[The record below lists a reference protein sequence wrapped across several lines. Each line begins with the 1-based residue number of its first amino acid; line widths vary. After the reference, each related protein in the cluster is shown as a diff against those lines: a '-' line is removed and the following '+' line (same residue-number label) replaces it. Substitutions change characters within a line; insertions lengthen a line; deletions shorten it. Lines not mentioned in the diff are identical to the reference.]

1 MLFGIWSM
9 ASGVWTTTATVDGA
23 VYRTECHV
31 SANLSVSQTSWM
43 ATTKRREENRIQL
56 YAAINLKRN
65 LRSTYCTIEATD
77 RHEASHSLSVTAEQ
91 LVQTV
96 VRQKLL
102 AARFWCQSHCQL
114 IMNWNLQ
121 CFVNNSGKHS
131 YMPHCEILCRAKQRR
146 KW

>member
-65 LRSTYCTIEATD
+65 LRSTYALDILYYWSYWQTRTIAQPLCDSRATCSD
-77 RHEASHSLSVTAEQ
+77 SGKAETACCQVLMPESLSTDYELKFAVFC
-91 LVQTV
+91 
-96 VRQKLL
+96 K
-102 AARFWCQSHCQL
+102 
-114 IMNWNLQ
+114 
-121 CFVNNSGKHS
+121 
-131 YMPHCEILCRAKQRR
+131 
-146 KW
+146 